1 MNKLDENKNTMPV
14 YLDQKSIRS
23 VPETKISSAMCL
35 PRNLV
40 VFLFFLTEDKNTQ
53 KLLLDRTPDIKSY
66 Y

>member
-14 YLDQKSIRS
+14 YLDQKSIPS
-23 VPETKISSAMCL
+23 VAEIKISSAMYL

-40 VFLFFLTEDKNTQ
+40 VILFFLTEDKNTQ
-53 KLLLDRTPDIKSY
+53 KLLLDRKPNIKSY